1 LTMIDATPIINKN
14 TSKFRSTNLVKGN
27 SNTSNKININPVII
41 MPPILLITIILRKQ
55 SIIYDSD
62 HKKFIVMEAM
72 PVLIQNKK
80 TYGQKNILRSSF
92 ACSFKR

>member
-1 LTMIDATPIINKN
+1 MIDATPIINKN

-41 MPPILLITIILRKQ
+41 IPPILLITIILRKQ

-92 ACSFKR
+92 ACSF